1 MKSQHLSE
9 CVTHPANVFI
19 FFNLL
24 TEINIQ
30 MRLDPRILSK
40 NSSTNLLRWIKKNI
54 AFGWN
59 EVYFPPTR
67 HTRWIIYFVC
77 WREVN
82 SRWPKILHQNEASCC
97 TFCYLWIHVQIFNL
111 WQIFRNHVE
120 MNCMNS
126 TRKDQRWNKL
136 KAKRVGIMLEC
147 GSVKEIESSRS
158 SVEAFAE
165 KYNMTG
171 LNSLSAIFQTKFF

>member
-1 MKSQHLSE
+1 MFSFSSICWRKLIYK
-9 CVTHPANVFI
+9 CVLTLA
-19 FFNLL
+19 FF
-24 TEINIQ
+24 
-30 MRLDPRILSK
+30 RRILQQ
-40 NSSTNLLRWIKKNI
+40 IFCVAKKNI